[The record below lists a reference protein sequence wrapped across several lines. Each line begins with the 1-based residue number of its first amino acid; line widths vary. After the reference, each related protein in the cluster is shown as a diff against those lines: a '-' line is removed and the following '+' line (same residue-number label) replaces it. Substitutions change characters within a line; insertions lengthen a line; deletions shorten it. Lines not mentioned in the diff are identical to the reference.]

1 MNGSNFLCIVL
12 NNLRFSLWNKGF
24 RYNLKDSLIKGQY
37 GEWLA
42 LKYLKKK
49 GYFFLSK
56 NWRSKKNNKLEI
68 DLIFKDQEI
77 LVFVEVRARSTSNL
91 VTGYESINY
100 KKKQTLKRAFM
111 AYLREE
117 KNIPTNYRF
126 DVIEIDL
133 PGDNFSDKFIYHHEN
148 IAIF

>member
-56 NWRSKKNNKLEI
+56 NWKSKKNNKLEI

-117 KNIPTNYRF
+117 KNIPANYRF

-133 PGDNFSDKFIYHHEN
+133 PGDNSSDKFIYHHEN

>member
-117 KNIPTNYRF
+117 KNIPANYRF

-133 PGDNFSDKFIYHHEN
+133 PDDNSSDKFIYHHEN

>member
-1 MNGSNFLCIVL
+1 MIGSNLFYNILKTW
-12 NNLRFSLWNKGF
+12 RFSLWNMGLKH
-24 RYNLKDSLIKGQY
+24 NLRDSSIKGEY

-42 LKYLKKK
+42 KKYLKKK

-117 KNIPTNYRF
+117 KNIPANYRF

-133 PGDNFSDKFIYHHEN
+133 PDDNSSDKFIYHHEN

>member
-117 KNIPTNYRF
+117 KNIPANYRF